1 MATLAWGVLAF
12 GAVYR
17 WAYAPLAVACA
28 VVWIHAPAGHRR
40 TGPPVGAVTAALS
53 GVAGAGAVALAPLVA
68 PIFAAPSPGADAFLR
83 AYDFSYQ
90 LAAASGSPAHPISIA
105 PDRTAI

>member
-28 VVWIHAPAGHRR
+28 VVGITALLANRR
-40 TGPPVGAVTAALS
+40 TGPPVGALTAALS
-53 GVAGAGAVALAPLVA
+53 VVAGAVALQLAPLSA
-68 PIFAAPSPGADAFLR
+68 RIFAALSPGADAFLR